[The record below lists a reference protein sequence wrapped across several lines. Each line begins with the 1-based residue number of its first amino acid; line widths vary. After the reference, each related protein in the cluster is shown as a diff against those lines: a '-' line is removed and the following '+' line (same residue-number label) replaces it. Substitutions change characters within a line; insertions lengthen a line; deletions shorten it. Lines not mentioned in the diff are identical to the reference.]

1 MRSLRL
7 LLVFTCVLGACGDDG
22 DGNGSL
28 SGASA
33 STATTASTS
42 AEGSGSDSGT
52 DASASASASTTA
64 GTATDASGTADSG
77 SSDSGGTTGAGGT
90 QVEFQTTLG
99 TFVVELDEVAA
110 PVTSANFLAY
120 VDAGFFDGSDGMGA
134 TIVHR
139 IVPGFV
145 IQGGGLTES
154 LMSKDTMAPIVNE
167 FGNGLLNVRGAIS
180 MARTNDPDS
189 ATSQFFVN
197 LVDNPNLDVPP
208 GYAVFGMVVQGMDV
222 IDAMAAVETTDVP
235 PYEGVPVEPIVVM
248 SAARL

>member
-7 LLVFTCVLGACGDDG
+7 VLVLASVLGACGEEG

-33 STATTASTS
+33 STASAS
-42 AEGSGSDSGT
+42 AEGSSSAGDSDSAT
-52 DASASASASTTA
+52 ATASASSSAGTTA
-64 GTATDASGTADSG
+64 TSATDASGTADSG
-77 SSDSGGTTGAGGT
+77 GSESGSTGGSGGT

-120 VDAGFFDGSDGMGA
+120 VDAGFFDGSDGLGA

-154 LMSKDTMAPIVNE
+154 LQTKDTMAPIVNE

-189 ATSQFFVN
+189 AT
-197 LVDNPNLDVPP
+197 
-208 GYAVFGMVVQGMDV
+208 
-222 IDAMAAVETTDVP
+222 
-235 PYEGVPVEPIVVM
+235 
-248 SAARL
+248 